1 MGYFQTALKGISW
14 MGLLRV
20 VTRGLALVKI
30 AVLARILVPAQFG
43 IYGIATLVLGFLEML
58 TETGINIF
66 LIQKSKKVDE
76 YVNSAWVV
84 SIVRGFLIG
93 ILIFISAPFIANYFK
108 NENAVFIL
116 YLVSVVPLVR
126 GFINP
131 SCIKYQ
137 KNLEFNKQ
145 FSYDAVIFFVDAV
158 FAIGLGIITKSENSF
173 VYAMIIST
181 VLEVILSFIY
191 FKPTPK
197 FVFEKEKTM
206 EVINRGKWITGA
218 GIFNYLFQNLDDI
231 LVGRILGTASLGV
244 YQQAYKISTLPVSE
258 VGEVFNKVTFPIY
271 VNLKEDKIRLR
282 NAFLKTLLVI
292 CLFTIPFGILLFKFP
307 KEIISLILGQNWVI
321 AAPVMQ
327 LLAIYGSVKAISNS
341 FFSLFLGIGRQEV
354 VTYITMFSTICLVA
368 ILYPLIKIFGI
379 LGAGYATIIATILS
393 LPVLIAYYVKYFKIK

>member
-93 ILIFISAPFIANYFK
+93 ILILVLAPFIANYFK

-131 SCIKYQ
+131 SCVKYQ

-173 VYAMIIST
+173 VFAMIIST

-231 LVGRILGTASLGV
+231 LVGRILGTTSLGV